1 MHELQQ
7 QTTDTLNQVTTE
19 QPTTDTLNQ
28 VTTDLRMNELRMKR
42 QLKQLASTSQAS
54 SAKNFEFN
62 DLNPCVPTHPCVDDE
77 LMEAEPEV
85 PRTVKVRLLHHE
97 DMDQTDED
105 DLEDDDEM
113 PMEAEI
119 SDPKSTLSH
128 MKRQY
133 RRAVQEAALKEWL
146 KKHKFSDDIH
156 EPRMG
161 AAAAASFAGS
171 PKQEELY
178 PIHVAAQL
186 GDVKCLRLLLRL
198 GADAEQRTSR
208 NRRALD
214 LARKADIAGS
224 HADVIHLLRSEVRF
238 VRARDMLTMAA

>member
-7 QTTDTLNQVTTE
+7 Q
-19 QPTTDTLNQ
+19 TTDTLNQ

-156 EPRMG
+156 EPRMVSSG
-161 AAAAASFAGS
+161 CSLFRWKS
-171 PKQEELY
+171 QEELY